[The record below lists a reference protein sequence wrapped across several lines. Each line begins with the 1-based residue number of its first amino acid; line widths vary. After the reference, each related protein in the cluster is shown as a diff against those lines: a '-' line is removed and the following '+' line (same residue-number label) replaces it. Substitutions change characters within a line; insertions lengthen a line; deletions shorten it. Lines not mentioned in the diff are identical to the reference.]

1 MAHSWHFD
9 VIAPFLNVLTYL
21 LTYLQLLNIM
31 DKWTEYLEV
40 GCQVDVIYTDSEKA
54 FDKVPHQRL
63 LLKLKSYNIHDDIL
77 QWISSFLQSRCQ
89 WVVLNNS
96 SSDWSPVL
104 SGIPQGTF
112 LGSLLF
118 LIYVSDLPQHCKHYR
133 WILLVLNILKYV
145 TSSTDYTS
153 LQSSLDN
160 LITWSNKW
168 FLKLNT
174 QKCKCFIW

>member
-89 WVVLNNS
+89 
-96 SSDWSPVL
+96 
-104 SGIPQGTF
+104 
-112 LGSLLF
+112 
-118 LIYVSDLPQHCKHYR
+118 
-133 WILLVLNILKYV
+133 
-145 TSSTDYTS
+145 
-153 LQSSLDN
+153 
-160 LITWSNKW
+160 
-168 FLKLNT
+168 
-174 QKCKCFIW
+174 